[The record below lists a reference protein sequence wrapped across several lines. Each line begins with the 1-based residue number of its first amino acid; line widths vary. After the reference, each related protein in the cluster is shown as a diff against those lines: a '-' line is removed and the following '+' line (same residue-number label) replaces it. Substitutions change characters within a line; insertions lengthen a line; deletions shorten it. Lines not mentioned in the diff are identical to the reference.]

1 MPNSAPTR
9 RAGAAAVARAVPAE
23 AAVSAL
29 RAHTLV
35 SICQT
40 EIERMILEAE
50 LGMGARINELALAAR
65 LGISRGPVR
74 EACRSLVQAGLLE
87 TQFNRGF
94 FVRRVTLREVG
105 DLYDLRASL
114 MRLAGELLAER
125 ATRAQLAGLR
135 KLVASMDDALARADF
150 SRFRILNADFHAT
163 LIDAAD
169 NTRLQDVYQGL
180 AKEIRLFRRR
190 ALDSAAAMAQSN
202 REHHRIVAAAARH
215 DKAATA
221 EAMYQHIVQGKARF
235 LAAARSE
242 IDRPPGEDTR

>member
-1 MPNSAPTR
+1 L
-9 RAGAAAVARAVPAE
+9 RAVPAE
-23 AAVSAL
+23 AAVGVL

-35 SICQT
+35 SICQA
-40 EIERMILEAE
+40 EIERMILDAE
-50 LGMGARINELALAAR
+50 LEMGARINELALAAR

-87 TQFNRGF
+87 THFNRGF
-94 FVRRVTLREVG
+94 FVRRLTLREVV

-125 ATRAQLAGLR
+125 ATKAQLAGLR
-135 KLVASMDDALARADF
+135 KLVIGMDDALARSDTA
-150 SRFRILNADFHAT
+150 RFRTLNADFHAA

-169 NTRLQDVYQGL
+169 NRRLQDVYQGF

-190 ALDSAAAMAQSN
+190 ALDSVAAMAQSN
-202 REHHRIVAAAARH
+202 REHHLIVAAAARH

-221 EAMYQHIVQGKARF
+221 DAMYQHILQGKARF
-235 LAAARSE
+235 LAAAGTE
-242 IDRPPGEDTR
+242 ID

>member
-1 MPNSAPTR
+1 MPRTALESHPGGTTAL
-9 RAGAAAVARAVPAE
+9 GALPAAE
-23 AAVSAL
+23 AVGAL

-35 SICQT
+35 GICQA

-94 FVRRVTLREVG
+94 FVRRLTLREVG

-125 ATRAQLAGLR
+125 ATKTQLTGLR
-135 KLVASMDDALARADF
+135 KQVAGMDDALARSDTA
-150 SRFRILNADFHAT
+150 RFRTLNADFHAA

-169 NTRLQDVYQGL
+169 NRRLQDVYQGL

-190 ALDSAAAMAQSN
+190 ALDSVAAMAQSN
-202 REHHRIVAAAARH
+202 REHHLIVAAAARR
-215 DKAATA
+215 DRAATA
-221 EAMYQHIVQGKARF
+221 AAMYQHILQGKARF
-235 LAAARSE
+235 LAAAGTE
-242 IDRPPGEDTR
+242 IE